1 MAATETP
8 VPPVADNVKAPK
20 SPGVMMPLLAVFV
33 LMPALA
39 YGLTQ
44 YVVIPKLRASL
55 PTATASADPGA
66 LPAKKVEKS
75 EASAAPKKAEGESKK
90 GGEAAEASF
99 EFKDVIVNLS
109 GALGTRYLKTSF
121 TVAGSDPR
129 VADTVKND
137 RQKLL
142 DIAIGV
148 LSARTL
154 NDLDNPNAKNVLR
167 EELIAKFN
175 HALGVEIIEEIYF
188 SEFVIQ

>member
-1 MAATETP
+1 MEKAEANAT
-8 VPPVADNVKAPK
+8 
-20 SPGVMMPLLAVFV
+20 
-33 LMPALA
+33 
-39 YGLTQ
+39 
-44 YVVIPKLRASL
+44 
-55 PTATASADPGA
+55 
-66 LPAKKVEKS
+66 
-75 EASAAPKKAEGESKK
+75 PKKTDGESKK
-90 GGEAAEASF
+90 GGEATDSSF

-142 DIAIGV
+142 DIAIGI

-154 NDLDNPNAKNVLR
+154 NDLDNPTAKNVLR